1 MLKRFRACAIRLF
14 TVLAIL
20 GLSHAQTAT
29 PAAAKPRH
37 ILMWKASSP
46 TTTVYLLGSIHA
58 GTKDMYPLP
67 PSIESAFAASKI
79 LAVEINIKNVNQM
92 TLLPLIQQYGMYS
105 GNDTLFEHVPKETA
119 DTLKA
124 FGSKHGLVG
133 MALPKMKPWLA
144 AVTVLQYAL
153 QEAGEDPKL
162 GIDLHFLDEV
172 KQPQRVEELESA
184 DFQLKLFA
192 SGTEQEQVELLRST
206 LKQADKAKESIN
218 KMQDAYLSGDTDVML
233 KMLKEEQTGP
243 QSLMKK
249 LIDDRNVTMAEHVD
263 GFLKSKESCFVV
275 VGAGHIIGDKG
286 LVKLLQNKGYKVE
299 LVPTDAN

>member
-1 MLKRFRACAIRLF
+1 MLKRFRACAVGLF
-14 TVLAIL
+14 TLLAVL
-20 GLSHAQTAT
+20 GMSHAQTAA

-67 PSIESAFAASKI
+67 QAIETAFASSKA

-92 TLLPLIQQYGMYS
+92 ALLPLVQQYGMYS
-105 GNDTLFEHVPKETA
+105 GEDTLFEHVPEETA
-119 DTLKA
+119 NTLKA

-172 KQPQRVEELESA
+172 KQAQRIEELESA
-184 DFQLKLFA
+184 DFQLKLFSSA
-192 SGTEQEQVELLRST
+192 TEQEQVELLSST
-206 LKQADKAKESIN
+206 LKQAGKTKELFG
-218 KMQDAYLSGDTDVML
+218 KMQEAYLSGDTDTLL
-233 KMLKEEQTGP
+233 KALQQENEGP
-243 QSLMKK
+243 KSLMKK
-249 LIDDRNVTMAEHVD
+249 LIDDRNVTMTEHIS
-263 GFLKSKESCFVV
+263 GFLKGKEPYFVV

-286 LVKLLQNKGYKVE
+286 IVKLLQDKGYKVE

>member
-1 MLKRFRACAIRLF
+1 
-14 TVLAIL
+14 
-20 GLSHAQTAT
+20 
-29 PAAAKPRH
+29 
-37 ILMWKASSP
+37 
-46 TTTVYLLGSIHA
+46 
-58 GTKDMYPLP
+58 
-67 PSIESAFAASKI
+67 
-79 LAVEINIKNVNQM
+79 
-92 TLLPLIQQYGMYS
+92 
-105 GNDTLFEHVPKETA
+105 
-119 DTLKA
+119 
-124 FGSKHGLVG
+124 
-133 MALPKMKPWLA
+133 
-144 AVTVLQYAL
+144 
-153 QEAGEDPKL
+153 
-162 GIDLHFLDEV
+162 V

-263 GFLKSKESCFVV
+263 GFLKSKEPCFVV

-286 LVKLLQNKGYKVE
+286 LVKLLQDKGYKVE

>member
-14 TVLAIL
+14 TLLAIL
-20 GLSHAQTAT
+20 SISQAQTAA

-67 PSIESAFAASKI
+67 PSIESAFATSKI

-133 MALPKMKPWLA
+133 IALPKMKPWLA
-144 AVTVLQYAL
+144 AVTVLQSAL
-153 QEAGEDPKL
+153 PEAGVHRML
-162 GIDLHFLDEV
+162 GIDHQFLDEA
-172 KQPQRVEELESA
+172 KQPRRVEELESA

-286 LVKLLQNKGYKVE
+286 LVKLLQDKGYKVE
-299 LVPTDAN
+299 LVPTDVN